1 MLGYGADVV
10 VETPQDVRDQVVRRL
25 REAAGQQ
32 AAVMSGA
39 RDQVARLLAL
49 VPYIQSRR
57 EVELEQAAS
66 DFGVSQAQ
74 IVKDL
79 NVLWFCG
86 MPGLGMGDLI
96 DVDMDAL
103 EGEGVIRLSNAEY
116 LSRPLRLDSSEASA
130 LIVAL
135 RALREGSAD
144 DVRPIVDRTLDKLE
158 AAAGDGAAVAAQ
170 VDIRMPQEA
179 GRLTGLRDQLTR
191 AVDERR
197 QVRLDYYVPTRD
209 ESTERVVDPL
219 QVVTAGGNTYLEAY
233 CHLAEDQR
241 LFRLD
246 RISTAEVLDT
256 PVDEHADLEPRDL
269 ADGIFQPSGADLLA
283 TLRLAPG
290 GAMGLGVLPD
300 RGHQGAARGRAHR
313 PAPRRGPGLADPADA
328 PAGGLRRAGRP
339 PGAGGPRARG
349 GGTGSAQLRVTSVA
363 MTGHART
370 MASALDE
377 TKRMT

>member
-1 MLGYGADVV
+1 
-10 VETPQDVRDQVVRRL
+10 
-25 REAAGQQ
+25 
-32 AAVMSGA
+32 MSGA

-49 VPYIQSRR
+49 VPYIQARR
-57 EVELEQAAS
+57 EVELDQAAA

-96 DVDMDAL
+96 DVDKDAL

-135 RALREGSAD
+135 RALREGSD
-144 DVRPIVDRTLDKLE
+144 DEVRPIVDRTLGKLE
-158 AAAGDGAAVAAQ
+158 AAAGDGAALAAQ
-170 VDIRMPQEA
+170 VDVRMPQQA
-179 GRLTGLRDQLTR
+179 GRLNALRDRLSH
-191 AVDERR
+191 AVHDQR

-219 QVVTAGGNTYLEAY
+219 RVVSADGNTYLEAY

-246 RISTAEVLDT
+246 RISSAEVLDT
-256 PVDEHADLEPRDL
+256 PVEPHADLEPRDL
-269 ADGIFQPSGADLLA
+269 ADGIFQPSTDDLLV
-283 TLRLAPG
+283 TLRL
-290 GAMGLGVLPD
+290 GAN
-300 RGHQGAARGRAHR
+300 ARWVAEYY
-313 PAPRRGPGLADPADA
+313 PVEDSKA
-328 PAGGLRRAGRP
+328 
-339 PGAGGPRARG
+339 ARG
-349 GGTGSAQLRVTSVA
+349 GGLTVRMRVGDPAWLTRLMLRLGDTAELVDPPELADGVRRVAAQ
-363 MTGHART
+363 
-370 MASALDE
+370 ALSNY
-377 TKRMT
+377 T

>member
-1 MLGYGADVV
+1 MSPSTRSGG
-10 VETPQDVRDQVVRRL
+10 
-25 REAAGQQ
+25 
-32 AAVMSGA
+32 SGA

-49 VPYIQSRR
+49 VPYIQARR

-144 DVRPIVDRTLDKLE
+144 DVRPIVDRTLNKLE

-179 GRLTGLRDQLTR
+179 GRLTHLRDQLTR

-246 RISTAEVLDT
+246 RISTAEVLDSQ
-256 PVDEHADLEPRDL
+256 VDEHADLEPRDL

-283 TLRLAPG
+283 TLRLAPEARWVSEYYPIEDTKELREG
-290 GAMGLGVLPD
+290 GLTVRLRVG
-300 RGHQGAARGRAHR
+300 
-313 PAPRRGPGLADPADA
+313 DPAWLTRLM
-328 PAGGLRRAGRP
+328 LRLG
-339 PGAGGPRARG
+339 
-349 GGTGSAQLRVTSVA
+349 
-363 MTGHART
+363 
-370 MASALDE
+370 ASAELVDPPE
-377 TKRMT
+377 LGDRVREVAAQALLNYG

>member
-1 MLGYGADVV
+1 
-10 VETPQDVRDQVVRRL
+10 
-25 REAAGQQ
+25 
-32 AAVMSGA
+32 MSGA

-49 VPYIQSRR
+49 VPYIQARR
-57 EVELEQAAS
+57 EVELDQAAA

-116 LSRPLRLDSSEASA
+116 LSRPLRLNSSEASA

-135 RALREGSAD
+135 RALREGSD
-144 DVRPIVDRTLDKLE
+144 DEVRPIVDRTLGKLE
-158 AAAGDGAAVAAQ
+158 AAAGDGAALAAQ
-170 VDIRMPQEA
+170 VDVRMPQQA
-179 GRLTGLRDQLTR
+179 GRLNALRDRLSH
-191 AVDERR
+191 AVDDQR

-219 QVVTAGGNTYLEAY
+219 RVVSADGNTYLEAY

-246 RISTAEVLDT
+246 RISSAEVLDT
-256 PVDEHADLEPRDL
+256 PVEPHADLEPRDL
-269 ADGIFQPSGADLLA
+269 ADGIFQPSTDDLLV
-283 TLRLAPG
+283 TLRL
-290 GAMGLGVLPD
+290 GAN
-300 RGHQGAARGRAHR
+300 ARWVAEYY
-313 PAPRRGPGLADPADA
+313 PVEDSKA
-328 PAGGLRRAGRP
+328 
-339 PGAGGPRARG
+339 ARG
-349 GGTGSAQLRVTSVA
+349 GGLTVRMRVGDPAWLTRLMLRLGDTAELVDPTELADGVRRVAAQ
-363 MTGHART
+363 
-370 MASALDE
+370 ALSNY
-377 TKRMT
+377 T

>member
-1 MLGYGADVV
+1 
-10 VETPQDVRDQVVRRL
+10 
-25 REAAGQQ
+25 
-32 AAVMSGA
+32 MSGA

-57 EVELEQAAS
+57 EVELDQAAA
-66 DFGVSQAQ
+66 DFGVSAAQ

-96 DVDMDAL
+96 EVDMDAL

-135 RALREGSAD
+135 RALRDGSDD
-144 DVRPIVDRTLDKLE
+144 DVRPIVDRTLGKLE

-170 VDIRMPQEA
+170 VDIRMPQQA
-179 GRLTGLRDQLTR
+179 GRLNALRDRLTK
-191 AVDERR
+191 AVAEQR

-219 QVVTAGGNTYLEAY
+219 RVVTADGNTYLEAY

-246 RISTAEVLDT
+246 RISSAEVLDSA
-256 PVDEHADLEPRDL
+256 VEQHADLEPRDL
-269 ADGIFQPSGADLLA
+269 ADGIFQPSSDDLLV
-283 TLRLAPG
+283 TLRLGPS
-290 GAMGLGVLPD
+290 
-300 RGHQGAARGRAHR
+300 ARWVAEYYPVEDSRTT
-313 PAPRRGPGLADPADA
+313 
-328 PAGGLRRAGRP
+328 
-339 PGAGGPRARG
+339 RG
-349 GGTGSAQLRVTSVA
+349 GGLTVRMRVGDPAWLTRLMLRLGSTAELVDPPDLADNVRLVA
-363 MTGHART
+363 TQ
-370 MASALDE
+370 ALLNY
-377 TKRMT
+377 T

>member
-1 MLGYGADVV
+1 
-10 VETPQDVRDQVVRRL
+10 
-25 REAAGQQ
+25 
-32 AAVMSGA
+32 MSGA

-57 EVELEQAAS
+57 EVELDQAAA

-135 RALREGSAD
+135 RALREGSED
-144 DVRPIVDRTLDKLE
+144 DVRPIVDRTLNKLE

-246 RISTAEVLDT
+246 RISTAEVLDSQ
-256 PVDEHADLEPRDL
+256 VDEHADLEPRDL

-283 TLRLAPG
+283 TLRLAPEARWVSEYYPIEDTKELREG
-290 GAMGLGVLPD
+290 GLTVRLRVG
-300 RGHQGAARGRAHR
+300 
-313 PAPRRGPGLADPADA
+313 DPAWLTRLM
-328 PAGGLRRAGRP
+328 LRLG
-339 PGAGGPRARG
+339 
-349 GGTGSAQLRVTSVA
+349 
-363 MTGHART
+363 
-370 MASALDE
+370 ASAELVDPPE
-377 TKRMT
+377 LGDRVREVAAQALLNYG

>member
-1 MLGYGADVV
+1 
-10 VETPQDVRDQVVRRL
+10 
-25 REAAGQQ
+25 
-32 AAVMSGA
+32 MSGA

-57 EVELEQAAS
+57 EVELDQAAA
-66 DFGVSQAQ
+66 DFGVSPAQ

-135 RALREGSAD
+135 RALREGSDD
-144 DVRPIVDRTLDKLE
+144 DVRPIVDRTLGKLE

-170 VDIRMPQEA
+170 VDIRMPQQA
-179 GRLTGLRDQLTR
+179 GRLNALRGRLAR
-191 AVDERR
+191 AVDEQH

-219 QVVTAGGNTYLEAY
+219 RVVTADGNTYLEAY

-246 RISTAEVLDT
+246 RISRADVLDT
-256 PVDEHADLEPRDL
+256 PVEQHADLEPRDL
-269 ADGIFQPSGADLLA
+269 AAGIFQPSTDDLLV
-283 TLRLAPG
+283 TLRLAP
-290 GAMGLGVLPD
+290 
-300 RGHQGAARGRAHR
+300 AARWVAEYYPVEESRT
-313 PAPRRGPGLADPADA
+313 APGGGLTVRLRVGDPAWLTRLM
-328 PAGGLRRAGRP
+328 LRL
-339 PGAGGPRARG
+339 
-349 GGTGSAQLRVTSVA
+349 GGTAEVVDPPELGDDVRRVAAQALRNY
-363 MTGHART
+363 G
-370 MASALDE
+370 
-377 TKRMT
+377 